1 MKIKIT
7 ESQYNKIL
15 SENYKNQVSG
25 TLMRINDFSNKVI
38 KDAIKQLGFDFR
50 FLSSYGA
57 GIGAIL
63 KSVYEY
69 LEGNFTGLDQT
80 QIAGLTVMAIG
91 VVFFENKDLRKE
103 LSKMSESGLDSE
115 LEDAVKYTEKLKS
128 KFTYLLKLLG
138 MSIHRTS
145 NIISYSFLIPI
156 LSIVIEIVTKHGV
169 ESNQFRMLV
178 ETLLTSGL
186 IAVEGVALKD
196 VLLKAAE
203 MIENKKLNQEMS

>member
-1 MKIKIT
+1 
-7 ESQYNKIL
+7 
-15 SENYKNQVSG
+15 
-25 TLMRINDFSNKVI
+25 MRINDFSKKVI
-38 KDAIKQLGFDFR
+38 KDAINQLGFDFR
-50 FLSSYGA
+50 FLSTYGA
-57 GIGAIL
+57 GIGALL

-69 LEGNFTGLDQT
+69 LEGNFNGLDQT
-80 QIAGLTVMAIG
+80 QIAGLTVMAVG
-91 VVFFENKDLRKE
+91 VVFFENKDLRKV
-103 LSKMSESGLDSE
+103 LSKINEIGLSSE
-115 LEDAVKYTEKLKS
+115 LEDAVNYTEKLKS

-138 MSIHRTS
+138 LSIHRTS

-186 IAVEGVALKD
+186 IAVEGVALRD

-203 MIENKKLNQEMS
+203 MIENKKLNQDI